1 MLLRPRGPWRHS
13 GAGQLRHRVRGHA
26 RQGACPPP
34 RAGHCGVSFRCADRL
49 LGLLAMIKSR
59 ASTHSCFPVFGFLAM
74 IKSRASTHS
83 CSRLAGLG
91 HRRRLAELGPDGCR
105 ELSSASGPPRQ
116 ATAAQ
121 RRAADAHVLHAR
133 HRRSAGTPQRCRQE
147 VPPPPA
153 PSRLLGYDQVAGF
166 DAFLLIAMLHSCVR
180 LFGHSRCCRSTGF
193 ANRRWALL
201 LLTRRP
207 LRVFVRRSLLTPD
220 GPCLSVWVQ
229 SLACGVFV
237 RRALRTPDGPF
248 LGVWV
253 QNLACGVCLCVCVI
267 LGVSVCVCVCVSFSG
282 CLCVS
287 CGVVRH

>member
-1 MLLRPRGPWRHS
+1 MSWGRQGVLMGLTAIVDLLRTLTAIVDWESRVALTPVPLGARLADLDSHESQASLLSHS
-13 GAGQLRHRVRGHA
+13 LLGDQIQKVNCATECEDMPITSSTSSSKLCGWAPVLFCELDGQRSSP
-26 RQGACPPP
+26 RQGA
-34 RAGHCGVSFRCADRL
+34 HRL

-59 ASTHSCFPVFGFLAM
+59 ASTHSCFSVFGFLAM

-133 HRRSAGTPQRCRQE
+133 HRRSAGAPQRCRQE

-153 PSRLLGYDQVAGF
+153 PSRPLGYDQVAGF

-180 LFGHSRCCRSTGF
+180 WPRT
-193 ANRRWALL
+193 
-201 LLTRRP
+201 
-207 LRVFVRRSLLTPD
+207 V
-220 GPCLSVWVQ
+220 
-229 SLACGVFV
+229 LAFRGI
-237 RRALRTPDGPF
+237 R
-248 LGVWV
+248 
-253 QNLACGVCLCVCVI
+253 NL
-267 LGVSVCVCVCVSFSG
+267 
-282 CLCVS
+282 
-287 CGVVRH
+287 